1 MSGYGGTVSLGRSG
15 TSPWNMGV
23 TGTWRSPG
31 FDLNDIGF
39 LRQADVFLQTSWLGY
54 RSNNPGRIF
63 RRYNM
68 FVNQWQGYNFGRER
82 TFLGGNINGRGQLNN
97 FGGISSRFE
106 WGITG
111 LSSMA
116 LRGGPS
122 MKIPGDMGFS
132 INVDTDDRKAVQFGF
147 GGGQSWANNHAGRS
161 NNIHFSMRY
170 RPSNAMNIRISPF
183 YNDNRNDLQFVSTEE
198 FLNQDRYL
206 LGQVNQKTIG
216 ITFRL
221 NYSITPNMSVQYY
234 GQPFV
239 SAGRYAEFKRV
250 TTPRA
255 ARYEDRFQNL
265 PGNEIQYDAVND
277 EYHVDENLDNTN
289 DYSFG
294 NPNFNFRQFR
304 SNLVMRWEYTPGSTL
319 FLVWAQQRT
328 GSDGTGQ
335 FSARRDL
342 TSLFDVYPTNIF
354 LVKFNHWFS
363 L

>member
-147 GGGQSWANNHAGRS
+147 GGGQSWANNHAGVLIIFIFQCDTDR
-161 NNIHFSMRY
+161 
-170 RPSNAMNIRISPF
+170 AM
-183 YNDNRNDLQFVSTEE
+183 Q
-198 FLNQDRYL
+198 
-206 LGQVNQKTIG
+206 
-216 ITFRL
+216 
-221 NYSITPNMSVQYY
+221 
-234 GQPFV
+234 
-239 SAGRYAEFKRV
+239 
-250 TTPRA
+250 
-255 ARYEDRFQNL
+255 
-265 PGNEIQYDAVND
+265 
-277 EYHVDENLDNTN
+277 
-289 DYSFG
+289 
-294 NPNFNFRQFR
+294 
-304 SNLVMRWEYTPGSTL
+304 
-319 FLVWAQQRT
+319 
-328 GSDGTGQ
+328 
-335 FSARRDL
+335 
-342 TSLFDVYPTNIF
+342 
-354 LVKFNHWFS
+354 
-363 L
+363 